1 MRPLLVI
8 ASHGFLDT
16 ETFVAPFDFSMVS
29 AVPCPHANYASD
41 KLIRSIP
48 VLRKEGCNID
58 MFRKE
63 LRSLAWKDA
72 RYGCSER
79 RNMMHYIGEVYDLSL
94 EDEDARRYLNSKF
107 DPFSISSHCKG
118 DVLVNKYFQ
127 AHREDVT
134 SASIDN
140 RILLFMEDGF
150 VDILPTWTE
159 LYMSTCTP
167 AQRVHMNYATSTS
180 IRLDQVFT
188 ALTALGVVDLD
199 IIDLSCNVVVPE
211 EDLRLKRRIGRQ
223 VLNMWPG
230 VKSKE

>member
-1 MRPLLVI
+1 MI

-29 AVPCPHANYASD
+29 AVPCLHANFASD

-58 MFRKE
+58 LFRQE
-63 LRSLAWKDA
+63 LRSLAWTDA
-72 RYGCSER
+72 RFGCSER
-79 RNMMHYIGEVYDLSL
+79 RNMMHYIGEVYDLSF
-94 EDEDARRYLNSKF
+94 EDEDARKYLNSTF
-107 DPFSISSHCKG
+107 DPFSMSTHCEG
-118 DVLVNKYFQ
+118 DVVVNKYFQ
-127 AHREDVT
+127 AHREDVN
-134 SASIDN
+134 SKSIDN
-140 RILLFMEDGF
+140 RIVLFMEDRF

-188 ALTALGVVDLD
+188 TITSLGVVDLD
-199 IIDLSCNVVVPE
+199 IIDLSCNVVIDE
-211 EDLRLKRRIGRQ
+211 EDPRLKRRISRHI
-223 VLNMWPG
+223 LNNWPS